1 MERYRPLMAQLVRFL
16 VVGGVSFTIDY
27 GLFTLLYAVGVAH
40 LAASATSFTVSLFVN
55 YALSRKYVFDVN
67 EDVNIVREFTAYVG
81 LNVIA
86 LGLNTAVLYVCAD
99 VMGMRCLNVEALDHE
114 GATIALDDT
123 DDEGRRASEELGF
136 DLGRRP
142 GGATASTV
150 DEI

>member
-55 YALSRKYVFDVN
+55 DALSRKYVFDVN

-86 LGLNTAVLYVCAD
+86 LGLNTAVLYICAD
-99 VMGMRCLNVEALDHE
+99 IMGMSPFL
-114 GATIALDDT
+114 GKIA
-123 DDEGRRASEELGF
+123 
-136 DLGRRP
+136 
-142 GGATASTV
+142 ATAIVLVYNFISRKLLL
-150 DEI
+150 ERMGPRPRSENFI